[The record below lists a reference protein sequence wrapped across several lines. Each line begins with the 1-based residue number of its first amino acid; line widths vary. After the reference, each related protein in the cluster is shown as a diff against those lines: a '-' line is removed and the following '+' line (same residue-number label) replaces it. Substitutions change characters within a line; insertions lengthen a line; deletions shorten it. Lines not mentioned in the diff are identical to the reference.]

1 MRQDDKP
8 GVERHSVLI
17 TGGAERIGR
26 VLALS
31 LARAG
36 WHVVVHYNLSHAS
49 ALALVEKIRAEGR
62 MADAV
67 QADLEQRDA
76 AEQLAEQAGS
86 AAHACGSRLCAVI
99 NNASLFRYDTLA
111 DMTAEGFDAHM
122 AVNLRS
128 PIFLSR
134 RAAALMGPQG
144 GCIINLL
151 DNKINAPNPDYFTY
165 TIAKLALASATGTL
179 ALALAPAVRVCGIA
193 PGITLPS
200 GVQSVAEFEK
210 AHRANPLHMG
220 CTPEQVAQAVHFI
233 LETPAMTGQTI
244 VIDGG
249 QSLTNPGRDVAFIP
263 L

>member
-1 MRQDDKP
+1 MAHDGDMTLQNR
-8 GVERHSVLI
+8 SVLI

-49 ALALVEKIRAEGR
+49 ALALVETIRSEGGQ
-62 MADAV
+62 ADAV
-67 QADLEQRDA
+67 QADLQERA
-76 AEQLAEQAGS
+76 AGDHLAEQAAE
-86 AAHACGSRLCAVI
+86 AARRCGCRLAALI
-99 NNASLFRYDTLA
+99 NNASLFRYDTLE

-128 PIFLSR
+128 PVFLSR
-134 RAAALMGPQG
+134 RAAALMGQQG

-165 TIAKLALASATGTL
+165 TIAKLALASVTGTL
-179 ALALAPAVRVCGIA
+179 ALALAPTVRVCGIA

-200 GVQSVAEFEK
+200 GAQSVDEFHK
-210 AHRANPLHMG
+210 AHRANPLHQG

-233 LETPAMTGQTI
+233 LETPALTGQTI

>member
-1 MRQDDKP
+1 MIVQTR
-8 GVERHSVLI
+8 SVLI

-26 VLALS
+26 ALAFS
-31 LARAG
+31 LARNG
-36 WHVVVHYNLSHAS
+36 WHVVVHYNRSRDA
-49 ALALVEKIRAEGR
+49 AVELVETIRAEDKL
-62 MADAV
+62 ADALH
-67 QADLEQRDA
+67 ADLGDLHA
-76 AEQLAEQAGS
+76 AEALAEQAAE
-86 AAHACGSRLCAVI
+86 AAKLRGGRLEAVI
-99 NNASLFRYDTLA
+99 NNASLFCYDTLN
-111 DMTAEGFDAHM
+111 DMTPEGFDAHM

-128 PIFLSR
+128 PLFLCR
-134 RAAALMGPQG
+134 RAAALMGEAG

-179 ALALAPAVRVCGIA
+179 ALALAPSVRVCGIA

-200 GVQSVAEFEK
+200 GAQSVAEFEK
-210 AHRANPLHMG
+210 AHRANPLHQG

-233 LETPAMTGQTI
+233 LSTPAMTGQTI

-249 QSLTNPGRDVAFIP
+249 QSLVNPGRDVAFIP

>member
-1 MRQDDKP
+1 MTAQTR
-8 GVERHSVLI
+8 SVLI

-26 VLALS
+26 ALAFS
-31 LARAG
+31 LARDG
-36 WHVVVHYNLSHAS
+36 WHVVVHYNRSRDS
-49 ALALVEKIRAEGR
+49 AAELVETIRAEGGL
-62 MADAV
+62 ADAIH
-67 QADLEQRDA
+67 ADLGDLHA
-76 AEQLAEQAGS
+76 AETLAEQAVK
-86 AAHACGSRLCAVI
+86 AAKALGGRLEAVI
-99 NNASLFRYDTLA
+99 NNASLFRYDTLN
-111 DMTAEGFDAHM
+111 DMTPEGFDAHM

-128 PIFLSR
+128 PLFLCR
-134 RAAALMGPQG
+134 RAAALMGEAG

-179 ALALAPAVRVCGIA
+179 ALALAPHVRVCGIA

-200 GVQSVAEFEK
+200 GAQSVAEFEK
-210 AHRANPLHMG
+210 AHRANPLHRG

-233 LETPAMTGQTI
+233 LSTPAMTGQTI

-249 QSLTNPGRDVAFIP
+249 QSLVNPGRDVAFIP